1 MHERFNKN
9 RKERR
14 IDVKLLALTDYEA
27 VDLVLYHTNR
37 EVDKEDFCSEM
48 ELTRSVN
55 KQMELEK
62 TIKDCKGLP
71 YLLIKVAEEMNKNT
85 PLWQIC
91 VSKKG
96 GDDYLK
102 GTHGHSKAKRKEMIV
117 YKKKDKDSSR
127 IGFESEGNN
136 NTP

>member
-1 MHERFNKN
+1 MKQKYEYEIEEA
-9 RKERR
+9 KERE
-14 IDVKLLALTDYEA
+14 IALKLRLETVEKELHENVVRNKEA
-27 VDLVLYHTNR
+27 IQKL
-37 EVDKEDFCSEM
+37 EM
-48 ELTRSVN
+48 QINIT

-62 TIKDCKGLP
+62 SIKDCKGLP

>member
-1 MHERFNKN
+1 MHEKFNKN

-14 IDVKLLALTDYEA
+14 VDVKLLALTDYEA

-37 EVDKEDFCSEM
+37 EVDKDDFCSEM

-62 TIKDCKGLP
+62 SIKDCKGLP

-85 PLWQIC
+85 PLW
-91 VSKKG
+91 
-96 GDDYLK
+96 
-102 GTHGHSKAKRKEMIV
+102 
-117 YKKKDKDSSR
+117 
-127 IGFESEGNN
+127 
-136 NTP
+136 